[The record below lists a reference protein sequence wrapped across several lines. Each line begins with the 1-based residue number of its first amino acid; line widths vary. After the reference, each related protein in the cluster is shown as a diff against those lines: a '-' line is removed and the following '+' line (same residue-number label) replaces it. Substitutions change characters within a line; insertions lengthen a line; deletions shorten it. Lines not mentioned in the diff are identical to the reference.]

1 VRNSQRISGAECGCF
16 TAPKKEPAEEALP
29 ADGDL
34 AARYAA
40 RFGAWRFGAWE
51 FRHVPI
57 EGRLEWKVPQLP
69 SAWKEGSEPLRNV
82 IVSTRRN
89 TVQAGSIEGPANAG
103 TASGTEVIKQA
114 LK

>member
-1 VRNSQRISGAECGCF
+1 VWNADVF

-29 ADGDL
+29 ADGNL
-34 AARYAA
+34 AARYAG

-69 SAWKEGSEPLRNV
+69 SAWKEGSEPEGSEPLRNV

-89 TVQAGSIEGPANAG
+89 TVHAASIEGPANAG
-103 TASGTEVIKQA
+103 AASGTEAIKQA